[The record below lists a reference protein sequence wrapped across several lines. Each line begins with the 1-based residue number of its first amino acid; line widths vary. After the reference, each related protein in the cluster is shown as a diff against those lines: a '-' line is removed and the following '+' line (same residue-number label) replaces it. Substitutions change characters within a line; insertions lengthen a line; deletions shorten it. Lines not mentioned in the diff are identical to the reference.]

1 MTVETTNLMDEEG
14 LDADE
19 RSIPSITEESTDS
32 PSVAAQDDPTDD
44 LLEPASMP
52 QGTRKRAQSVLVV
65 VCTRGGEFL
74 LLRRTRPKGFWQSV
88 TGSLSR
94 GETPRHAAAR
104 EVFEETGLMVGGAL
118 IDLRQSRLFPII
130 QAWRHRYAQ
139 NVCFNREYW
148 FALVVETRRLIRLN
162 PREHSE
168 YRWLSA
174 GQAHAL
180 ATSWTNRDAIRA
192 LAGFVR

>member
-1 MTVETTNLMDEEG
+1 
-14 LDADE
+14 
-19 RSIPSITEESTDS
+19 
-32 PSVAAQDDPTDD
+32 
-44 LLEPASMP
+44 MP
-52 QGTRKRAQSVLVV
+52 HGTRKRAQSVLVV
-65 VCTRGGEFL
+65 ICTRGGEFL

-88 TGSLSR
+88 TGSLSP

-130 QAWRHRYAQ
+130 RAWRHRYAQ

-162 PREHSE
+162 PREHSD
-168 YRWLSA
+168 YRWLPA
-174 GQAHAL
+174 GQAQAL

>member
-1 MTVETTNLMDEEG
+1 
-14 LDADE
+14 
-19 RSIPSITEESTDS
+19 
-32 PSVAAQDDPTDD
+32 
-44 LLEPASMP
+44 
-52 QGTRKRAQSVLVV
+52 
-65 VCTRGGEFL
+65 
-74 LLRRTRPKGFWQSV
+74 
-88 TGSLSR
+88 
-94 GETPRHAAAR
+94 
-104 EVFEETGLMVGGAL
+104 MVGGAL

-168 YRWLSA
+168 YRWLTA
-174 GQAHAL
+174 GQAQAL

-192 LAGFVR
+192 LAAFVR